1 MSAPRPSTY
10 RPAVHRHF
18 HRIAWLAVA
27 LTFCVIVFGAFVRL
41 SDAGLSCPDWPTC
54 YGRATWPQATQDVS
68 GHAASAIRPFETH
81 KAWREQVH
89 RHLAAALGVLV
100 LVLALLA
107 VRKRRLGIAQ
117 VLGASAL
124 IALAIPLYMQ
134 GHTTAAL
141 AVAALGEAALLF
153 AALRWSNLPGSG
165 PGQAPGPGSGRD
177 LANVAV
183 LTLAVVVFQALLGK
197 WTVTLLL
204 KPIVVMGH
212 LLGGMLTFSL
222 LLWMAWRATRLPIV
236 LSDAPVLRR
245 WVLGGLAVLGVQI
258 ALGGWV
264 SANYAALACGAGGW
278 TTAVHHGIDFPR
290 CVGQWWPPA
299 DFREGFVLWRGVGV
313 DYEGGVLD
321 GASRIAIQ
329 MAHRLFAVV
338 AFAYLMLLS
347 WRLLRT
353 PGLRGWAALLA
364 LLAMAQVL
372 LGILNVKLSLPLP
385 VAVMHNGGAALLLF
399 VLVTLLARL
408 RRPD

>member
-1 MSAPRPSTY
+1 MALSRPNVY
-10 RPAVHRHF
+10 RHF

-27 LTFCVIVFGAFVRL
+27 LTLCVIVFGAFVRL

-54 YGRATWPQATQDVS
+54 YGRAAWPTTEAGVRRADALDV
-68 GHAASAIRPFETH
+68 RPLEVH

-89 RHLAAALGVLV
+89 RHLAAVLGVLV
-100 LVLALLA
+100 LALALLT
-107 VRKRRLGIAQ
+107 VRRRRHGIAQ

-124 IALAIPLYMQ
+124 VALAIPLYMH
-134 GHTTAAL
+134 GHIGAAL
-141 AVAALGEAALLF
+141 AFAGLGEAILLF
-153 AALRWSNLPGSG
+153 AALRWSNL
-165 PGQAPGPGSGRD
+165 D
-177 LANVAV
+177 LARAAV
-183 LTLAVVVFQALLGK
+183 LTLAVVIFQALLGK
-197 WTVTLLL
+197 WTVTMLL
-204 KPIVVMGH
+204 KPVIVMGH

-222 LLWMAWRATRLPIV
+222 LAWMAWRATHLPIV
-236 LSDAPVLRR
+236 LAHATALRR
-245 WVLGGLAVLGVQI
+245 WVLAALAVLAVQI

-278 TTAVHHGIDFPR
+278 TTAEPHWIDFPR

-299 DFREGFVLWRGVGV
+299 DWREGFVLWRGVGV

-321 GASRIAIQ
+321 GAARIAIQ

-338 AFAYLMLLS
+338 AFAVLLGLS

-353 PGLRGWAALLA
+353 PGLRTWAVVLA
-364 LLAMAQVL
+364 LLTVAQVL
-372 LGILNVKLSLPLP
+372 LGVLNVKLSLPLP

>member
-1 MSAPRPSTY
+1 MSTPVPSRPLVY
-10 RPAVHRHF
+10 RHF

-27 LTFCVIVFGAFVRL
+27 LTFGVIVFGAFVRL

-54 YGRATWPQATQDVS
+54 YGRAAWPQAIDEARD
-68 GHAASAIRPFETH
+68 HAASAIRPFEDH

-89 RHLAAALGVLV
+89 RHLAATLGVLV

-107 VRKRRLGIAQ
+107 ARRRRFGVAL
-117 VLGASAL
+117 VLVASAL
-124 IALAIPLYMQ
+124 VAGAIPLYMRGQ
-134 GHTTAAL
+134 VLPAL
-141 AVAALGEAALLF
+141 LVAGLGEALLL
-153 AALRWSNLPGSG
+153 AAAVAWARRTAAGG
-165 PGQAPGPGSGRD
+165 ARD
-177 LANVAV
+177 LAPAAA
-183 LTLAVVVFQALLGK
+183 LTLAVVIFQALLGK
-197 WTVTLLL
+197 WTVTMLL
-204 KPIVVMGH
+204 KPVIVMGH

-222 LLWMAWRATRLPIV
+222 LAWMAWRATHLPIV
-236 LSDAPVLRR
+236 LADARALRR
-245 WVLGGLAVLGVQI
+245 WLVAAVAVLGAQI

-278 TTAVHHGIDFPR
+278 TTAQAHYIDFPK

-338 AFAYLMLLS
+338 AAGVLLALS

-353 PGLRGWAALLA
+353 PGLRGWSVALA
-364 LLAMAQVL
+364 LLTVSQVL
-372 LGILNVKLSLPLP
+372 LGVLNVKLSLPLP

-399 VLVTLLARL
+399 VLVSLLARL
-408 RRPD
+408 RRAG

>member
-1 MSAPRPSTY
+1 MALSRPNVY
-10 RPAVHRHF
+10 RHF

-27 LTFCVIVFGAFVRL
+27 LTLCVIVFGAFVRL

-54 YGRATWPQATQDVS
+54 YGRAAWPTTEAGVRRADALDV
-68 GHAASAIRPFETH
+68 RPLEVH

-89 RHLAAALGVLV
+89 RHLAAVLGVLV
-100 LVLALLA
+100 LALALLA
-107 VRKRRLGIAQ
+107 VRRRRHGIAQ

-124 IALAIPLYMQ
+124 VALAIPLYMH
-134 GHTTAAL
+134 GHIGAAL
-141 AVAALGEAALLF
+141 AFAGLGEAILLF
-153 AALRWSNLPGSG
+153 AALRWSNL
-165 PGQAPGPGSGRD
+165 D
-177 LANVAV
+177 LARAAV
-183 LTLAVVVFQALLGK
+183 LTLAVVIFQALLGK
-197 WTVTLLL
+197 WTVTMLL
-204 KPIVVMGH
+204 KPVIVMGH

-222 LLWMAWRATRLPIV
+222 LAWMAWRATHLPIV
-236 LSDAPVLRR
+236 LAHATALRR
-245 WVLGGLAVLGVQI
+245 WVLAALAVLAVQI

-278 TTAVHHGIDFPR
+278 TTAEPHWIDFPR

-299 DFREGFVLWRGVGV
+299 DWREGFVLWRGVGV

-321 GASRIAIQ
+321 GAARIAIQ

-338 AFAYLMLLS
+338 AFAVLLGLS

-353 PGLRGWAALLA
+353 PGLRTWAVVLA
-364 LLAMAQVL
+364 LLTVAQVL
-372 LGILNVKLSLPLP
+372 LGVLNVKLSLPLP